1 MSLRSI
7 TVHLDER
14 WYDALA
20 RQAKKED
27 ATVEEKLDD
36 HLDALI
42 DQLPKQ
48 VYEKVSR
55 EVWED
60 RQREVESSRRVSVL
74 RVTQG
79 GRTDHLLAESAA
91 PVDTLSVAS
100 VLRSYL
106 LAKVGNPSLRFAETL
121 HNTVDIAPEVFQDYA
136 EERRQGA
143 GRVTAALD
151 IDLDRSEF
159 SMLDTEGGHWLKY
172 AVPDV
177 LSALWHSQRNPALTS
192 EQRQTIFDS
201 RLDGLEIYTPEAP
214 DMEEESS
221 PTMGLSL

>member
-20 RQAKKED
+20 KQAAKQD
-27 ATVEEKLDD
+27 MTVEEKLDEY
-36 HLDALI
+36 LDTMI
-42 DQLPKQ
+42 DQLPEK
-48 VYEKVSR
+48 VFDKVSR
-55 EVWED
+55 EIWQEQ
-60 RQREVESSRRVSVL
+60 RQEAPRRCSVL
-74 RVTQG
+74 RITQD
-79 GRTDHLLAESAA
+79 GRTDHLLTEGAA
-91 PVDTLSVAS
+91 SLDALHAAVR
-100 VLRSYL
+100 LRSFL
-106 LAKVGNPSLRFAETL
+106 MSKAGNPSLRFSEKLSDAA
-121 HNTVDIAPEVFQDYA
+121 DIAPEVFQDYA
-136 EERRQGA
+136 EELLQGS

-177 LSALWHSQRNPALTS
+177 LSALWHAQRNPAMTS
-192 EQRQTIFDS
+192 EQQQTIFDS
-201 RLDGLEIYTPEAP
+201 RLDGMEIYTPEAP